1 MAAEFLG
8 RGWDVVGTVRDPTTR
23 TPLHDLAD
31 RSSGRLEVEH
41 LDINQ
46 PAQLAPLHDRLAA
59 RQSDRLAARQLDR
72 LAARQLDRLAAR
84 QLDRLAAR
92 QLDRLAAGRT
102 DRTRTGLG
110 GPEAPFTREEPCL
123 AWWTCCC
130 RGGESRAW
138 HTSPVSERP
147 CRGDRGGYL
156 RWSVIRA
163 VEGRSK
169 ADRSGLSE

>member
-1 MAAEFLG
+1 MTDSRTPTALIVGASRGLGHAMAAEFLG

-59 RQSDRLAARQLDR
+59 RQ
-72 LAARQLDRLAAR
+72 
-84 QLDRLAAR
+84 LDRLAAR
-92 QLDRLAAGRT
+92 QLDRLAAGQT
-102 DRTRTGLG
+102 DRIRTGLG
-110 GPEAPFTREEPCL
+110 GPEAPFTMEETVPRVVDVL
-123 AWWTCCC
+123 LSR
-130 RGGESRAW
+130 RGSRAW

>member
-1 MAAEFLG
+1 MTDSRTPTALIVGASRGLGHAMAAEFLG

-59 RQSDRLAARQLDR
+59 RQ
-72 LAARQLDRLAAR
+72 
-84 QLDRLAAR
+84 
-92 QLDRLAAGRT
+92 LDRLAAGQT
-102 DRTRTGLG
+102 DRIRTGLG